1 MDDSALE
8 RISSRYVG
16 YLRLAERS
24 GGNEHA
30 VEFVRLTIGPVPTL
44 AVATNR
50 FVAIGFG
57 GGVRVGD
64 GVGVCG
70 RMRDGPSTGGSERDT
85 LDGPAETSVLEDI
98 EVLGVGLE
106 VRRHVLGGGIDGG
119 FCEVST
125 VTLNAICDSRS
136 RDIGR
141 PYAVLCVPL
150 GKG

>member
-30 VEFVRLTIGPVPTL
+30 VEFVRLTIGPVRIV

-50 FVAIGFG
+50 CVAITI
-57 GGVRVGD
+57 GVGV
-64 GVGVCG
+64 GVGVC
-70 RMRDGPSTGGSERDT
+70 RPMRDGPSTGGRERDT
-85 LDGPAETSVLEDI
+85 LDGPPEMSVLEDI

-119 FCEVST
+119 FCEVSR
-125 VTLNAICDSRS
+125 VIINAIG
-136 RDIGR
+136 IPGQGGIER

-150 GKG
+150 GKGKSV